1 MEENQGTCGTT
12 ETTDTTTGSVYGS
25 YDITTGE
32 PTSTTTDGTTTSTTD
47 GTCGTTTSTTKKS
60 CDQALP
66 TKVSGWSKLRK
77 ILSYEITVELTPYQE
92 KVFQEVGDFW
102 RQEITWKSFK
112 EFWLQDIEITL

>member
-32 PTSTTTDGTTTSTTD
+32 PTSTTTDGT
-47 GTCGTTTSTTKKS
+47 CGTTTSSTTKKS